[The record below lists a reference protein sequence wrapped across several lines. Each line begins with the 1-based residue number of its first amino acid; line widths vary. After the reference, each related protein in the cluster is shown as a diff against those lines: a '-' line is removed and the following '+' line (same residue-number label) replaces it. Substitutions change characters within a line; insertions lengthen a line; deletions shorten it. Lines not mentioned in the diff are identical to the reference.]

1 MIGSIF
7 TQPNRLCPNRHL
19 ESFQLQHLKSRI
31 LPGYGVLIM
40 LDAGYLRSIY
50 WDVVG
55 YTQEKVVVFVLVR
68 VRCKIFVK
76 WKAPGN
82 Y

>member
-1 MIGSIF
+1 
-7 TQPNRLCPNRHL
+7 
-19 ESFQLQHLKSRI
+19 
-31 LPGYGVLIM
+31 M